1 MESMYAVF
9 DGEKLVTE
17 KKMDFKKGQK
27 VILTIL
33 SEDEISDSDESSYS
47 YATAIKS
54 GAFNYLFQEGEE
66 EYNAK
71 DCKINFK

>member
-33 SEDEISDSDESSYS
+33 SEDEISDS
-47 YATAIKS
+47 
-54 GAFNYLFQEGEE
+54 G
-66 EYNAK
+66 
-71 DCKINFK
+71 

>member
-1 MESMYAVF
+1 MLCSMERNW
-9 DGEKLVTE
+9 LR
-17 KKMDFKKGQK
+17 KKRWTLKKGKKLFLLFFQK
-27 VILTIL
+27 MKYLTR
-33 SEDEISDSDESSYS
+33 DESSYS